1 MLVDQD
7 DANVLSL
14 LGEAVEGRLDSGVVR
29 LGVNNE
35 EVLLRIGASGDMLR
49 TKLDPHFDNF
59 QIGEILTPM
68 PARSSPVTES

>member
-35 EVLLRIGASGDMLR
+35 EVLLRIGASGDMLY
-49 TKLDPHFDNF
+49 TELDPHCDNF